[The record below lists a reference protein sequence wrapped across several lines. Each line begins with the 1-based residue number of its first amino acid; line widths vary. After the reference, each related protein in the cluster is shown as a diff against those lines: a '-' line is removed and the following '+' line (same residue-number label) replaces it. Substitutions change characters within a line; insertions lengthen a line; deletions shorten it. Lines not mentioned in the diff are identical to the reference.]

1 MILTMEL
8 PEQVSQTTYCF
19 ARMTELFAVISGDD
33 YFYEFVGRTAG
44 IMMEDVLHPSCR
56 EEFQEACSKVKPQEP
71 VRLVTFFKDA
81 AGCYSG
87 GTWRAQ

>member
-33 YFYEFVGRTAG
+33 YFYEFVVITAG
-44 IMMEDVLHPSCR
+44 IMMEDVLQPSCR
-56 EEFQEACSKVKPQEP
+56 EEFQAASSKVNPQEP
-71 VRLVTFFKDA
+71 VRL
-81 AGCYSG
+81 
-87 GTWRAQ
+87 GTVF